1 MRKWKFHCLGEVGA
15 DCWKAGLP
23 HWHAGVLARGNS
35 DRKTLD
41 HRLASELCQPYK
53 PIALFVTDS
62 ALLHIYVHMRDF
74 SVRKWRYPALQNLPL
89 YCPRVRCLLRL
100 KRLCF
105 EYIHK
110 YIVLLGN
117 LSDRGMS
124 FAVAAPLGSPRT
136 SLKSSGRRLRIRTL
150 ANLNSTLSSQVSHP
164 F

>member
-62 ALLHIYVHMRDF
+62 ALLHIYVHMRAKMAI
-74 SVRKWRYPALQNLPL
+74 SSAAEPPYYSIAR
-89 YCPRVRCLLRL
+89 
-100 KRLCF
+100 
-105 EYIHK
+105 EY
-110 YIVLLGN
+110 
-117 LSDRGMS
+117 
-124 FAVAAPLGSPRT
+124 VACCG
-136 SLKSSGRRLRIRTL
+136 
-150 ANLNSTLSSQVSHP
+150 
-164 F
+164 